1 MEKKKILV
9 IADSP
14 LVPSGVGTQTRYMI
28 ESLLRTGEFSFV
40 CLAGALRHED
50 YRPQKVDP
58 YGEDWIIYPVDGYG
72 NQNLIREFL
81 RVHKP
86 DVLWFMTDPR
96 FYGWLWEIEDEV
108 RKNVPMVYYH
118 VWDNYPYPT
127 FNKKY
132 YDANDLVVAISKV
145 TEDIVKT
152 VSPSV
157 PCKRITHAIDTNI
170 FKKRPQSEW
179 QHLVDSANS
188 KEKFV
193 FFWNNRNAR
202 RKQSGTVMWWFAEF
216 LEKVGKDKATLIM
229 HTEPKDPHG
238 QDLEAII
245 AELGLTNGEI
255 LLSTTK
261 MPAEDL
267 SLMYNLADCTIN
279 IADAEG
285 FGLGTLESLSC
296 ETPIIVTMT
305 GGMQEQV
312 TNGEEWFG
320 HGIEPTSKVV
330 IGSQEVPFI
339 YEDRVCKEDVVNA
352 MLDLFNKTKQEREEI
367 GKKGREH
374 VLKSHQLKDYA
385 GAWYQ
390 TMNEVIETNGSW
402 ENRKNYKSWELI
414 EI

>member
-188 KEKFV
+188 KGKFV

-320 HGIEPTSKVV
+320 YGIEPTSKVV

>member
-1 MEKKKILV
+1 
-9 IADSP
+9 
-14 LVPSGVGTQTRYMI
+14 
-28 ESLLRTGEFSFV
+28 
-40 CLAGALRHED
+40 
-50 YRPQKVDP
+50 
-58 YGEDWIIYPVDGYG
+58 
-72 NQNLIREFL
+72 
-81 RVHKP
+81 
-86 DVLWFMTDPR
+86 
-96 FYGWLWEIEDEV
+96 
-108 RKNVPMVYYH
+108 
-118 VWDNYPYPT
+118 
-127 FNKKY
+127 
-132 YDANDLVVAISKV
+132 
-145 TEDIVKT
+145 
-152 VSPSV
+152 
-157 PCKRITHAIDTNI
+157 
-170 FKKRPQSEW
+170 
-179 QHLVDSANS
+179 
-188 KEKFV
+188 
-193 FFWNNRNAR
+193 
-202 RKQSGTVMWWFAEF
+202 
-216 LEKVGKDKATLIM
+216 
-229 HTEPKDPHG
+229 
-238 QDLEAII
+238 
-245 AELGLTNGEI
+245 
-255 LLSTTK
+255 

-320 HGIEPTSKVV
+320 YGIEPTSKVV